1 MTAASIYG
9 SPPKLPCGGKSARRT
24 RFPWGETGV
33 LGEATDKGSRG
44 VWRGMG
50 PSTYARVAEITSGRA
65 ISQQGL
71 TATCKD
77 RVHKAEAEA
86 RGGLGSGEWAH
97 KSEEGGVSPSE
108 TTREVVPT
116 RGNTLGGQRSPGH
129 WVANEPGPRED
140 MTRIAWSN
148 LSSGGRSWWRTSRP
162 EGKPTGRYTTRLPSP
177 NTWEVSWSS
186 RRGGRQTI
194 GARGVCGSA
203 LKLPHRWAG
212 LLSDKWCAEPRSEP
226 DSGNPTV
233 RDRRAALRNVASHA
247 YGDLVRALNFEPDNR
262 THGLKGG
269 KRIRF
274 ADTAPLTTNGKFTEK
289 LKSVL
294 M

>member
-1 MTAASIYG
+1 
-9 SPPKLPCGGKSARRT
+9 
-24 RFPWGETGV
+24 
-33 LGEATDKGSRG
+33 

-77 RVHKAEAEA
+77 RVHKAESEA
-86 RGGLGSGEWAH
+86 RGGFWSGAWAH
-97 KSEEGGVSPSE
+97 KSDEGGVMPSE

-129 WVANEPGPRED
+129 WVANEPGPWED
-140 MTRIAWSN
+140 MTGTARSN
-148 LSSGGRSWWRTSRP
+148 LPPGGRSWWRTSRP
-162 EGKPTGRYTTRLPSP
+162 EGKPTSRCTTRLPSP
-177 NTWEVSWSS
+177 YTWEASWSS
-186 RRGGRQTI
+186 RRGGRQTT

-233 RDRRAALRNVASHA
+233 RDRRAALRTVTNHAS
-247 YGDLVRALNFEPDNR
+247 GVVVRALNFEPDNR

-269 KRIRF
+269 WG
-274 ADTAPLTTNGKFTEK
+274 NGSATQTPRP
-289 LKSVL
+289 
-294 M
+294 